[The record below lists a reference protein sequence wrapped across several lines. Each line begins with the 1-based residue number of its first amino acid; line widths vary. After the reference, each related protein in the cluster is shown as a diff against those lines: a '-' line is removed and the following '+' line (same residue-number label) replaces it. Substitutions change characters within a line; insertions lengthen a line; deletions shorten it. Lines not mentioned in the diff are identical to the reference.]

1 MITNLVRAVPTA
13 LLRMMIL
20 AVVREA
26 GEHNYDDSNNLLAQY
41 DFIVVGAGTAGGILA
56 SRLSEVGDWR
66 ILLLESGGPPPPES
80 FVPAFNIALI
90 GSDGDWDFRTVP
102 QRYSHR
108 AYQDHVCPYPRGR
121 CLGGSSSINWMMYVR
136 GNRRDYDNW
145 EALGNPGW
153 GYESVLRYFKKAEN
167 YRGKR
172 NIHTASYHGRDGL
185 LSVDDKRWSSPL
197 LTGFLK
203 AGQELGYDIVDPNGP
218 EQIVCVFLCVFPS
231 RTDARRLR
239 GSTAETYIKP
249 AASRP
254 NLHVAVNAHVTK
266 IIFDE
271 NKRAIGIRF
280 QQSGRMR
287 TVRAR
292 REVILSAGAIGSPHL
307 LMLSGVG
314 PAEHLQQHG
323 IPVLVDLPGVGHN
336 MQDHPSIFGLAWT
349 TRKGVST
356 SIPRLAD
363 PKTIKDYI
371 FNRQGPLTS
380 PFGVEGNAWSLAEKG
395 DPYWPDLQYL
405 FISGTPAL
413 DSGIAIWDLIGYRRE
428 VFNQYFGHILGRDGF
443 SIGPMLTRPKS
454 RGTIKLASR
463 DPLQAPLIDPNF
475 LSHPDDVET
484 FVRGIRFA
492 LSVGNASA
500 LRDDFEAVFNEKV
513 LPGCEHEVAGSD
525 AYWGCFAL
533 HMASTTFHPCGT
545 CKMAP
550 SSDPYGVLDHN
561 LKVRGVSG
569 LRVIDASMMPL
580 IATGNLNAPVAMIG
594 EKGAD
599 IIKLDWGVPLA
610 PLP

>member
-1 MITNLVRAVPTA
+1 MITNLLRAVPTA
-13 LLRMMIL
+13 LLRMIVL

-26 GEHNYDDSNNLLAQY
+26 GEHNYDSSNNLLDQY

-56 SRLSEVGDWR
+56 ARLSEVSNWK

-80 FVPAFNIALI
+80 YVPAFNIALI
-90 GSDGDWDFRTVP
+90 EGDADWNFRRVP

-108 AYQDHVCPYPRGR
+108 AYQDHVCPFPRGK
-121 CLGGSSSINWMMYVR
+121 CLGGSSVLNWMMYVR

-145 EALGNPGW
+145 EAMGNPGW
-153 GYESVLRYFKKAEN
+153 DYESVLRYFKKAEG

-172 NIHTASYHGRDGL
+172 NIHTGSYHGRDGPL
-185 LSVDDKRWSSPL
+185 TVEDKRWSSPL

-203 AGQELGYDIVDPNGP
+203 AGQQLGYQIVDPNGP
-218 EQIVCVFLCVFPS
+218 EQIGFSVADMTQ
-231 RTDARRLR
+231 RNGLR

-249 AASRP
+249 AAARP

-266 IIFDE
+266 ILFDE
-271 NKRAIGIRF
+271 NKRAIGVRF
-280 QQSGRMR
+280 QQKGKMR

-307 LMLSGVG
+307 LLLSGVG
-314 PAEHLQQHG
+314 PAKHLQQHG
-323 IPVLVDLPGVGHN
+323 IPVLVDLPGVGLN
-336 MQDHPSIFGLAWT
+336 LQDHPSIFGLAWT
-349 TRKGVST
+349 TRKGVSI

-363 PKTIKDYI
+363 PKSVKDFI
-371 FNRQGPLTS
+371 FNRQGPFTS

-413 DSGIAIWDLIGYRRE
+413 DSGLAIWDLIGYRRE
-428 VFNQYFGHILGRDGF
+428 VFFEYFGHMLGRDGF

-454 RGTIKLASR
+454 RGTVKLASR

-484 FVRGIRFA
+484 FVRGIKFA
-492 LSVGNASA
+492 LSVGNTSA
-500 LRDDFEAVFNEKV
+500 LRDDFQAIFNEKV
-513 LPGCEHEVAGSD
+513 LPVCDHEVPGSD
-525 AYWGCFAL
+525 AYWSCYAL
-533 HMASTTFHPCGT
+533 SMASTTFHPCGT

-550 SSDPYGVLDHN
+550 DSDPYGVLDHN
-561 LKVRGVSG
+561 LKLRGVSG

-580 IATGNLNAPVAMIG
+580 ITTGNLNAPVAMIA

-599 IIKLDWGVPLA
+599 IIKSDWGAPVD

>member
-1 MITNLVRAVPTA
+1 MITNLIRAVPTA
-13 LLRMMIL
+13 LLRMIVL

-26 GEHNYDDSNNLLAQY
+26 GEHNYDSSNNLLDQY

-56 SRLSEVGDWR
+56 ARLSEVSNWK

-80 FVPAFNIALI
+80 YVPAFNIALI
-90 GSDGDWDFRTVP
+90 EGDADWNFRTVP

-108 AYQDHVCPYPRGR
+108 AYQDHVCPFPRGK
-121 CLGGSSSINWMMYVR
+121 CLGGSSVLNWMMYVR

-145 EALGNPGW
+145 EAMGNPGW
-153 GYESVLRYFKKAEN
+153 DYESVLRYFKKAEG

-172 NIHTASYHGRDGL
+172 NIHTGSYHGRDGPL
-185 LSVDDKRWSSPL
+185 TVEDKRWSSPL

-203 AGQELGYDIVDPNGP
+203 AGQQLGYQIVDPNGP
-218 EQIVCVFLCVFPS
+218 EQIGFSVADMTQ
-231 RTDARRLR
+231 RNGLR

-249 AASRP
+249 AAARP

-266 IIFDE
+266 ILFDE
-271 NKRAIGIRF
+271 NKRAIGVRF
-280 QQSGRMR
+280 QQKGKMR

-307 LMLSGVG
+307 LLLSGVG
-314 PAEHLQQHG
+314 PAKHLQQHG
-323 IPVLVDLPGVGHN
+323 IPVLVDLPGVGLN
-336 MQDHPSIFGLAWT
+336 LQDHPSIFGLAWT
-349 TRKGVST
+349 TRKGVSI

-363 PKTIKDYI
+363 PKSVKDFI
-371 FNRQGPLTS
+371 FNRQGPFTS

-413 DSGIAIWDLIGYRRE
+413 DSGLAIWDLIGYRRE
-428 VFNQYFGHILGRDGF
+428 VFFEYFGHMLGRDGF

-454 RGTIKLASR
+454 RGTVKLASR

-484 FVRGIRFA
+484 FVRGIKFA
-492 LSVGNASA
+492 LSVGNTSA
-500 LRDDFEAVFNEKV
+500 LRDDFQAIFNEKV
-513 LPGCEHEVAGSD
+513 LPVCDHEVPGSD
-525 AYWGCFAL
+525 AYWSCYAL
-533 HMASTTFHPCGT
+533 SMASTTFHPCGT

-550 SSDPYGVLDHN
+550 DSDPYGVLDHN
-561 LKVRGVSG
+561 LKLRGVSG

-580 IATGNLNAPVAMIG
+580 ITTGNLNAPVAMIA

-599 IIKLDWGVPLA
+599 IIKSDWGAPVD